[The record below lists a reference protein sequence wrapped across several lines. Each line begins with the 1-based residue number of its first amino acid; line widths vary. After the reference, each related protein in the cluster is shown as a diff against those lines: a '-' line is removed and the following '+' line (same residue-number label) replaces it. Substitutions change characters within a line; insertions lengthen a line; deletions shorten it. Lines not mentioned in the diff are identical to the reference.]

1 MILKRL
7 RTTDLNPERAPLH
20 SLLPGQGVQLKPC
33 SSYSK
38 PPKTKEA
45 DTTERLNNKKDQ
57 TSQSHS
63 WGESLL
69 IQVCRSHPS
78 SYVPTQG
85 WIRWP
90 HSNSCWPRCDW
101 TSLLLG
107 LLPPTSTQFSRFI
120 NLVVCGT
127 CKALQ
132 IDIWINGRDKQK
144 KPLQKEKNKNKQP
157 LQ

>member
-107 LLPPTSTQFSRFI
+107 LLPPSHLHSILKIYKPSCVWHMQ
-120 NLVVCGT
+120 GT
-127 CKALQ
+127 TNRYL
-132 IDIWINGRDKQK
+132 DKWK
-144 KPLQKEKNKNKQP
+144 R
-157 LQ
+157 